1 MNTVNGKKQIDAR
14 LERCQHGC
22 ELAHPRRLHTQNMAQ
37 IAVTKWNGL
46 DTAFR
51 LSSYPTFVKAV
62 ALSSSGKVLGRS
74 AAKHS

>member
-1 MNTVNGKKQIDAR
+1 
-14 LERCQHGC
+14 
-22 ELAHPRRLHTQNMAQ
+22 MAQ